1 MNNEPKISGNVFDFR
16 LLKRIMTFVKPHK
29 KLFWGSLILALLLAI
44 LGPAT
49 PYLIRYTIDNH
60 ILLGNYSGLLQMIG
74 ILLIILITESIFR
87 YLFIFNSRYLGQS
100 IVKDL
105 RIKVFGHVINLNLKY
120 FDKTPI
126 GTTTTRTVND
136 IETINEIFTNGLIQ
150 IIADIL
156 MIVVIISWM
165 FMMSWQLTLVSLLT
179 MPFLFYSTYI
189 FKESVKKAFQ
199 KVRTQVS
206 KMNAFLQEHI
216 TGVKIIQIF
225 GVEDQEFKKFE
236 KINQDHKKANIEA
249 IWAYSVFFPVV
260 EVFLSIAI
268 GLMVW
273 VGASF
278 LTDGKLTTTLG
289 EIASVGLIISFVL
302 WINML
307 FRPIRFLAE
316 RFNTMQMGL
325 VAAGRVFT
333 LLDRKEFIENKGN
346 IKDIAIKGKIE
357 FKNVS
362 FAYNNN
368 EKVLKNISFKLNEGE
383 TLAIVGSTGSGKSTI
398 INVLSRLYALN
409 SGEVLLDDVPFEKY
423 DLNFYRSKICTVL
436 QDVFLFSGSIF
447 DNVKL
452 LDTNIPDEVVIDAAK
467 GIGAHEFIEKLP
479 GGYHY
484 NVMERGATLS
494 LGQRQLISFLRA
506 LVFNPSIL
514 VLDEA
519 TSSVDTE
526 TEQIVQTAI
535 EKMIVKRTSIIIAH
549 RLSTIQNADKI
560 IVMKQGE
567 IAEMGSRH
575 VLLQKNGLFK
585 ELYNNQ
591 FNKNLITN

>member
-29 KLFWGSLILALLLAI
+29 KLFWGSLVLALLLAI

-49 PYLIRYTIDNH
+49 PYLIRYTIDKH
-60 ILLGNYSGLLQMIG
+60 ILHGDYNGLLQMIG

-189 FKESVKKAFQ
+189 FKENVKKAFQ

-333 LLDRKEFIENKGN
+333 LLDREEFIENKGD
-346 IKDIAIKGKIE
+346 IKDIAIKGKVE
-357 FKNVS
+357 FKNVH
-362 FAYNNN
+362 FAYNSD
-368 EKVLKNISFKLNEGE
+368 EEVLKNISFKLNEGE

-398 INVLSRLYALN
+398 INVLSRLYPIN
-409 SGEVLLDDVPFEKY
+409 SGEILLDDIPFENY

-436 QDVFLFSGSIF
+436 QDVFLFSGSIL

-452 LDTNIPDEVVIDAAK
+452 LDKNISDEKVMNAAK
-467 GIGAHEFIEKLP
+467 EIGAHEFIEKLP

-506 LVFNPSIL
+506 LVFNPAIL

-526 TEQIVQTAI
+526 TEHIVQTAI

-549 RLSTIQNADKI
+549 RLSTIQNANKI
-560 IVMKQGE
+560 IVMNKGV
-567 IAEMGSRH
+567 IAEIGTREE
-575 VLLQKNGLFK
+575 LLQKNGLFK
-585 ELYNNQ
+585 ELYDNQ
-591 FNKNLITN
+591 FNKNVIV

>member
-1 MNNEPKISGNVFDFR
+1 MDKEQKISGNVFDFR
-16 LLKRIMTFVKPHK
+16 LLRRIMTFVKPHK
-29 KLFWGSLILALLLAI
+29 KLFWGSLLLALLLAI

-60 ILLGNYSGLLQMIG
+60 ILQGDYNGLLKMIS
-74 ILLIILITESIFR
+74 ILLIILITESSFR

-179 MPFLFYSTYI
+179 MPFLFYSTYV
-189 FKESVKKAFQ
+189 FKENVKKAFQ

-278 LTDGKLTTTLG
+278 LTDGKLTTTFG
-289 EIASVGLIISFVL
+289 EIASVGLIISFIL

-325 VAAGRVFT
+325 VAASRVFT
-333 LLDRKEFIENKGN
+333 LLDREEFIENKGSIN
-346 IKDIAIKGKIE
+346 NVKIKGKVE
-357 FKNVS
+357 FKNVV
-362 FAYNNN
+362 FAYNSD
-368 EKVLKNISFKLNEGE
+368 ETVLKNISFKLNEGE

-398 INVLSRLYALN
+398 INVLSRLYPIN
-409 SGEVLLDDVPFEKY
+409 SGEILLDDVPFENY

-436 QDVFLFSGSIF
+436 QDVFLFSGSIL

-452 LDTNIPDEVVIDAAK
+452 LDKNIPDKVVINAAK
-467 GIGAHEFIEKLP
+467 EIGAHEFIEKLP
-479 GGYHY
+479 GGYDY

-549 RLSTIQNADKI
+549 RLSTIQNANKI
-560 IVMKQGE
+560 IVMNKGE
-567 IAEMGSRH
+567 IAEIGTREE
-575 VLLQKNGLFK
+575 LLKRNGLFK
-585 ELYNNQ
+585 ELYDNQ
-591 FNKNLITN
+591 FNKNVVV

>member
-29 KLFWGSLILALLLAI
+29 KLFWGSLVLALLLAI

-49 PYLIRYTIDNH
+49 PYLIRYTIDKH
-60 ILLGNYSGLLQMIG
+60 ILHGDYNGLLQMIG
-74 ILLIILITESIFR
+74 LLLIILITESIFR

-105 RIKVFGHVINLNLKY
+105 RVKVFGHVINLNLKY

-189 FKESVKKAFQ
+189 FKENVKKAFQ

-333 LLDRKEFIENKGN
+333 LLDREEFIENKGD
-346 IKDIAIKGKIE
+346 IKDIAIKGKVE
-357 FKNVS
+357 FKNVH
-362 FAYNNN
+362 FAYNSD
-368 EKVLKNISFKLNEGE
+368 EEVLKNISFKLNEGE

-398 INVLSRLYALN
+398 INVLSRLYPIN
-409 SGEVLLDDVPFEKY
+409 SGEILLDDIPFENY

-436 QDVFLFSGSIF
+436 QDVFLFSGSIL

-452 LDTNIPDEVVIDAAK
+452 LDKNISDEKVMNAAK
-467 GIGAHEFIEKLP
+467 EIGAHEFIEKLP

-506 LVFNPSIL
+506 LVFNPAIL

-526 TEQIVQTAI
+526 TEHIVQTAI

-549 RLSTIQNADKI
+549 RLSTIQNANKI
-560 IVMKQGE
+560 IVMNKGV
-567 IAEMGSRH
+567 IAEIGTREE
-575 VLLQKNGLFK
+575 LLQKNGLFK
-585 ELYNNQ
+585 ELYDNQ
-591 FNKNLITN
+591 FNKNVIV